1 MEAAQE
7 WADIALARGDFS
19 VLKQSDVA
27 AALTLSSKSS
37 VVRSQLVATHALTRG
52 QSSRCKTRLETEA
65 SRDRIV
71 LIPVNF
77 DFLNKT
83 LN

>member
-1 MEAAQE
+1 MTNAA
-7 WADIALARGDFS
+7 LGYNHFS
-19 VLKQSDVA
+19 VLF
-27 AALTLSSKSS
+27 
-37 VVRSQLVATHALTRG
+37 VRDFFVID
-52 QSSRCKTRLETEA
+52 A